1 MNTAMAEREAETT
14 ADSIRDSIFRV
25 GDMIDVGFLNSKG
38 KPVTI
43 TDPDHRPDD
52 ITYFTFRITVNP
64 HLVDTRAPDSVH
76 LFKFSLRLPNTSPS
90 LSASRLLGNSILL
103 NTTPASVDTFES
115 TLENLTD
122 DYLQFTSAA
131 RMRKLLSVRHNNL
144 TASSI
149 SDAFRIL
156 EFTTPP
162 PPTTSV
168 ASIKTPK
175 INMICSP
182 SPVGCTYTGSLDFLD
197 DQQSFD
203 KIFG

>member
-1 MNTAMAEREAETT
+1 MAEREAETT
-14 ADSIRDSIFRV
+14 ADSIRDSTFRV

-122 DYLQFTSAA
+122 D
-131 RMRKLLSVRHNNL
+131 
-144 TASSI
+144 
-149 SDAFRIL
+149 
-156 EFTTPP
+156 
-162 PPTTSV
+162 
-168 ASIKTPK
+168 
-175 INMICSP
+175 
-182 SPVGCTYTGSLDFLD
+182 
-197 DQQSFD
+197 
-203 KIFG
+203 